1 MVSLGTPHR
10 TGASA
15 ATARRGRRRLGSLWP
30 SRATGYLF
38 IAPLVIGIAVFQLY
52 PIGVTTYAS
61 FTQWNGLSAPVF
73 TGLTNYKRLLTDD
86 PTFRL
91 VLKNTLFFMLGAIP
105 LTTLVALGLALLTS
119 QRRRGMSFF
128 RMAFF
133 VPFVANT
140 VAVSFVWYRLF
151 GGADGVLNN
160 IVRGIGIHGPDWL
173 VTSPWAMIAII
184 IASVWQGVGYP
195 MIVLIG
201 GLQAIP
207 LTVYEA
213 SAIDGATGFRKFRH
227 ITLPLVTPSL
237 FFVVLTQF
245 ITTFQVF
252 GIVYVMT
259 QGGPN
264 KQTTVYLLYVF
275 NTAFGEGQVGYA
287 SAMAWILFVIIGF
300 ATLVQWRLQRRW
312 VFYG

>member
-1 MVSLGTPHR
+1 MVSLGTR
-10 TGASA
+10 QLTGSA
-15 ATARRGRRRLGSLWP
+15 AAVARRPPRRRFWP
-30 SRATGYLF
+30 ARATGYLF
-38 IAPLVIGIAVFQLY
+38 IAPLVIGIALFQLY
-52 PIGVTTYAS
+52 PIAVTTYAS
-61 FTQWNGLSAPVF
+61 FTQWNGLSSPVF
-73 TGLTNYKRLLTDD
+73 TGLDNYRRLLTDD

-91 VLKNTLFFMLGAIP
+91 VIKNTLFFMLGAIP
-105 LTTLVALGLALLTS
+105 LTTLLALGLALLTS
-119 QRRRGMSFF
+119 QQRRGMAFF

-151 GGADGVLNN
+151 GGEDGVLNGFLGG
-160 IVRGIGIHGPDWL
+160 VGVHGPDWL
-173 VTSPWAMIAII
+173 VTSPWAMLAVI
-184 IASVWQGVGYP
+184 IASVWQGMGYP

-201 GLQAIP
+201 GLQSIP
-207 LTVYEA
+207 ATIYEA
-213 SAIDGATGFRKFRH
+213 SAIDGATGIRKFRH

-237 FFVVLTQF
+237 FFVILTQF

-287 SAMAWILFVIIGF
+287 SAMAWILFVIIGLV
-300 ATLVQWRLQRRW
+300 TLVQWRLQRRW